1 MYKKIIKV
9 VIAVVIVVA
18 IVTAVFIYSN
28 NKFSFDFDFFGG
40 DLEIDKTENV
50 IQEIKKI
57 SELTTIC
64 YYKEVVIK
72 DKKSEPTMFDPI
84 KKAIKMGGDSCS
96 YEVVL
101 IAKGKVRAGFNLEK
115 ISEKDITIDSGTLTI
130 EVPCAEILDVIV
142 NPSDYEVYNEEGNW
156 SHEDIVKV
164 QNKTAAKIKQDAL
177 NDGIIE
183 KANRYGTEKLEMLFK
198 PLGFKNVVIN
208 LKY

>member
-1 MYKKIIKV
+1 MYKNIIKI
-9 VIAVVIVVA
+9 VIAAVITLA

-28 NKFSFDFDFFGG
+28 NKFDFDFDFFGG
-40 DLEIDKTENV
+40 ELEIDKTENV
-50 IQEIKKI
+50 IQEIRKV

-72 DKKSEPTMFDPI
+72 DKKSEPTMFDHI
-84 KKAIKMGGDSCS
+84 KQAMRMGGDSCS
-96 YEVVL
+96 YEIVL

-115 ISEKDITIDSGTLTI
+115 INENDITIDGGTLTI

-142 NPSDYEVYNEEGNW
+142 NPSDYEVYNEEGDW

-164 QNKTAAKIKQDAL
+164 QNKTAEKIKQDAI

-183 KANRYGTEKLEMLFK
+183 KANRYGIEKLEMLFK